1 MSAIIKWQNSQN
13 CMVLTEVCTIK
24 NNKKKSE

>member
-13 CMVLTEVCTIK
+13 CMGFNRSMHKQKQQKEK
-24 NNKKKSE
+24 